1 MTENIAPVTM
11 SNKPAATL
19 SVSTDNMTENNT
31 TGFISEELADPLQV
45 STNDTAGEDTMT
57 QARRFKIVMSRE
69 YPTLLVARE
78 VDRDAAKIKSLE
90 DREALTRQLAL
101 ALHPDDTVRLE
112 LVEKVSLG
120 VTTQARCLTWKP
132 SRFCEHDVEK

>member
-1 MTENIAPVTM
+1 MTENIATVTM

-45 STNDTAGEDTMT
+45 STNDTAGEDTVT

-78 VDRDAAKIKSLE
+78 VNRDAAKIKSLE
-90 DREALTRQLAL
+90 DREALTRRLAL
-101 ALHPDDTVRLE
+101 ALHPNDTVRLE

-120 VTTQARCLTWKP
+120 VTTPGSMLNMEAFAFL
-132 SRFCEHDVEK
+132 